1 MYVCVKFYY
10 DILSMRW
17 HKNVYI
23 RVYVQ
28 SRAKCPN
35 NMCTCSLTLVRLIY
49 YKFCKETKINK
60 LAYSLKIHI
69 DFLFQCA
76 SGASHGFWDLKQN
89 PLPVPMRAIFRGR
102 PCTVTLWYAPNIY
115 WSAINKLFRLLLSY
129 IQQSTQKCL
138 HGSLKYFSRDIFHD
152 FKYLYRTPQVQPLS

>member
-69 DFLFQCA
+69 DFFISVCV
-76 SGASHGFWDLKQN
+76 WCN

-129 IQQSTQKCL
+129 IQQSTQNCL

-152 FKYLYRTPQVQPLS
+152 FKYFYRTPQVQPLS